1 MKVSIGSSA
10 IFKERVEKSTL
21 EITQSYL
28 TRKRTLHG
36 VLSLQFLKTSL
47 FTTISNII
55 NGMFIM
61 LNAENPPIELIFKM
75 NYST

>member
-10 IFKERVEKSTL
+10 IFKERVEKRTL
-21 EITQSYL
+21 EITQSY
-28 TRKRTLHG
+28 RKQERILHG
-36 VLSLQFLKTSL
+36 VLSLQFLKNSL
-47 FTTISNII
+47 FTISNII

>member
-28 TRKRTLHG
+28 TTRKRILHG
-36 VLSLQFLKTSL
+36 VLSLQFLKNSL
-47 FTTISNII
+47 FTISNII